1 MNRFLATR
9 IIVGVVL
16 LALAGILS
24 LPLIA
29 SPIDR
34 IHEKLTDVKL
44 RDMNGKEVSLLK
56 FHKAKVLV
64 IAYTGLGCPISQ
76 RYAPRLAEMQKKYAS
91 KGVVFVGINA
101 NPQDARKAIA
111 KEAKSRGIE
120 FPMLHDKNQDLT
132 QLLDAKT
139 STEVFVIDKE
149 KVIRYRGMVDDQY
162 SVGEKRDKP
171 RFKYLQL
178 AIEAALKQK
187 DPHVARTAAPGCLIT
202 RAAPK
207 KGSKKGESKYTYASH
222 VAKIVQENCVSCHR
236 PGQVGP
242 FSLIGYEQVSGWAAM
257 IDWAVRNDQMP
268 PWNADGEFDGHF
280 LNERKLSKKEK
291 DTLLAWIAGGM
302 PRGDAKKE
310 PAPKKW
316 PKQWRIGKPDRV
328 FTMKESFLVPKDGT
342 VEYKYFEIQTDY
354 KEDKWIV
361 AMEAHPGSPEVV
373 HHVVAFIQDGKKGG
387 RPSAQIGLDEGFLC
401 ATVPGDTPSIFPEGC
416 AKKLPAGAKIVL
428 QMHYTTNGKAQRDL
442 SSIGL
447 KFAKK
452 PIDREVGT
460 RGIYNMGFEI
470 PPQAADHEVRSEF
483 SPTQDI
489 EVLSFFPHMHT
500 RGKSWKF
507 ILHQPDGTQK
517 TLLSV
522 SDYDFNWQESYILK
536 EPLVVPKGAKIEC
549 IALFDNST
557 KNYDNPDPTKP
568 VKWGEQTW
576 EEMMIGYIDWV
587 PAKKSATAAAIVP
600 PPAR

>member
-1 MNRFLATR
+1 MNRPLIPRVIVTA
-9 IIVGVVL
+9 IIVAVTAAVFT
-16 LALAGILS
+16 S
-24 LPLIA
+24 A

-56 FHKAKVLV
+56 FHKGKVLV

-91 KGVVFVGINA
+91 KGVVFVGVNA

-111 KEAKSRGIE
+111 KEATSRGIE
-120 FPMLHDKNQDLT
+120 FPMLHDKNQELT
-132 QLLDAKT
+132 QFLDAKT
-139 STEVFVIDKE
+139 STEVFVIDKDN
-149 KVIRYRGMVDDQY
+149 VIRYRGMVDDQY

-178 AIEAALKQK
+178 AIEAALKGK
-187 DPHVARTAAPGCLIT
+187 DPHTARTAAPGCLIT

-207 KGSKKGESKYTYASH
+207 KGSKKGGSKYTYASH
-222 VAKIVQENCVSCHR
+222 VAKIVEENCVSCHR

-242 FSLIGYEQVSGWAAM
+242 FSLIGYDQVTGWAAM
-257 IDWAVRNDQMP
+257 IDSVVRNDQMP
-268 PWNADGEFDGHF
+268 PWNADADFDGHF

-373 HHVVAFIQDGKKGG
+373 HHVLAFIQDGKKKGV
-387 RPSAQIGLDEGFLC
+387 RPSGQLGLEEGFLC

-416 AKKLPAGAKIVL
+416 AKKLPAGAKIIL
-428 QMHYTTNGKAQRDL
+428 QLHYTTNGKAQRDL

-447 KFAKK
+447 KFAKG

-470 PPQAADHEVRSEF
+470 PAKAADFEVRSEF
-483 SPTQDI
+483 APSEDI

-500 RGKSWKF
+500 RGKSWKY

-517 TLLSV
+517 PLLSV
-522 SDYDFNWQESYILK
+522 TNYDFNWQESYILK
-536 EPLVVPKGAKIEC
+536 KPLLLTKGTKIEC
-549 IALFDNST
+549 IALFDNSD

-587 PAKKSATAAAIVP
+587 PAKKSGATATNLP
-600 PPAR
+600 SP